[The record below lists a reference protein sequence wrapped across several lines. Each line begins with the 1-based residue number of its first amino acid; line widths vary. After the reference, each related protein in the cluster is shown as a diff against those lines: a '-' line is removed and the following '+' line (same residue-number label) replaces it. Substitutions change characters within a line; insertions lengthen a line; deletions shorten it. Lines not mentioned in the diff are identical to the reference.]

1 MTPGDTANAW
11 ISRTPLR
18 ALPVVTIHRQ
28 TLDRHISV
36 NHPEMLGKVE
46 LILAT
51 LENPSIIA
59 SGNPG
64 TNNLVFVNEKETKAN
79 GSPLVVV
86 VNQPKAIVC
95 TALYHRGFRTVAEE
109 RVIWRP

>member
-1 MTPGDTANAW
+1 
-11 ISRTPLR
+11 
-18 ALPVVTIHRQ
+18 
-28 TLDRHISV
+28 
-36 NHPEMLGKVE
+36 MLGKVE
-46 LILAT
+46 LVLAT
-51 LENPSIIA
+51 LENPSLIA

-64 TNNLVFVNEKETKAN
+64 TDNLVFVNHKETKVN

-95 TALYHRGFRTVAEE
+95 TALYHRGFRIVAEE